1 MTESRNKYAFL
12 WMSILIVAGV
22 ALMQVLGNTVGLIA
36 VMLLFGAVVVLAAVK
51 DMAIPLLMFFLPWS
65 PLIKLVPGST
75 SMYTIAL
82 IAVLMVFLVRNSQK
96 FAIMHIF
103 PAALLFVL
111 TIIVK
116 TVTDSPI
123 GGNYIFFFMCMI
135 LFPLAASEREGEYD
149 FYSLV
154 VFFPSV

>member
-12 WMSILIVAGV
+12 WVSLLIVAGV

-36 VMLLFGAVVVLAAVK
+36 VMLLFGAIVVLAAVK

-82 IAVLMVFLVRNSQK
+82 IAVLLK
-96 FAIMHIF
+96 
-103 PAALLFVL
+103 PLLAPL
-111 TIIVK
+111 
-116 TVTDSPI
+116 S
-123 GGNYIFFFMCMI
+123 GSRFF
-135 LFPLAASEREGEYD
+135 E
-149 FYSLV
+149 
-154 VFFPSV
+154 PSVIAGLLLAGEVIKDLSGVR